1 MITVETYENLPRK
14 LGYQAFV
21 ILGLLQAA
29 KMGRRGPVTAQWLF
43 DRAPGFGKNTI
54 TDALRKLTDPE
65 IQLAL
70 RVQGGWVL
78 NDQGAFQLPLGYAL
92 VDGQNPENEIPSER
106 ENPCGREFQAESRL
120 DSLKDLKDSELSL
133 NLLDSRETENKKL
146 LENAYLL
153 FGKPVTWHESFAR
166 LSQDEILAWFAQA
179 FDNREKLT
187 RPYGLVFNGLMGK
200 LRQKTP
206 DKHYQAN
213 PLRYLPQDFL
223 EACGLVQ
230 YSCCGFEFAHR
241 ADLEKHQVE
250 THKEPEMPEFDED
263 SEPNFAPELVDSRI
277 ALAWKQELDHLELTP
292 QAANYLADAIPILW
306 DGHLMTL
313 AVASQYVAEW
323 LNDRL
328 RQMIAR
334 DLCGI
339 LNCPADVMFV
349 VL

>member
-92 VDGQNPENEIPSER
+92 VDGQNPENEIPSERENPCGREFQNEVQPQIIDVVPEKPAEIAPQIPSER

-277 ALAWKQELDHLELTP
+277 ALAWSSLP
-292 QAANYLADAIPILW
+292 
-306 DGHLMTL
+306 
-313 AVASQYVAEW
+313 
-323 LNDRL
+323 RL
-328 RQMIAR
+328 RITWRMQFQS
-334 DLCGI
+334 CGMAI
-339 LNCPADVMFV
+339 
-349 VL
+349 